1 MLLRSVLVAGG
12 ILAISTG
19 LWGQQAK
26 NGKGSDRQK
35 SGGTAMTSQI
45 RRVVTGKDA
54 TGKAI
59 AITDGAAPNAVVSKE
74 RGTIS
79 TLLWVTDSTPADVS
93 GNKDAADR
101 KIGVPPPV
109 DGTIFR
115 VIEFAPQKDLK
126 SSDEDR
132 VKIMREMG
140 LGPEGPTREHP
151 RDAGMHRTR
160 TIDYVLILSGEID
173 MLMDDSEVHL
183 KAGDVLVQRATN
195 HAWVNRGDKPCKVA
209 FILVDAK
216 D

>member
-1 MLLRSVLVAGG
+1 
-12 ILAISTG
+12 
-19 LWGQQAK
+19 
-26 NGKGSDRQK
+26 
-35 SGGTAMTSQI
+35 MTSPI

-54 TGKAI
+54 KGKAI
-59 AITDGAAPNAVVSKE
+59 AITDGAAPNVIVSKE
-74 RGTIS
+74 RGTTS

-93 GNKDAADR
+93 GNKDATDR

-109 DGTIFR
+109 GGTIFR
-115 VIEFAPQKDLK
+115 VIEFAPEKDLT
-126 SSDEDR
+126 SSYEDR
-132 VKIMREMG
+132 LKLMREMG
-140 LGPEGPTREHP
+140 LGPEGPTRDHP

-183 KAGDVLVQRATN
+183 KAGDTLVQRATN

>member
-1 MLLRSVLVAGG
+1 MIASG

-26 NGKGSDRQK
+26 NGKASDSQN
-35 SGGTAMTSQI
+35 SGGTTVASQI

-54 TGKAI
+54 SGKSI
-59 AITDGAAPNAVVSKE
+59 AITDGAASNAIVSKA

-109 DGTIFR
+109 NGTIFR
-115 VIEFAPQKDLK
+115 VIEFAPQKSLQ
-126 SSDEDR
+126 SSYEDR

-183 KAGDVLVQRATN
+183 RAGDVLVQRATN

-209 FILVDAK
+209 FVLVDAK

>member
-1 MLLRSVLVAGG
+1 MS
-12 ILAISTG
+12 
-19 LWGQQAK
+19 
-26 NGKGSDRQK
+26 
-35 SGGTAMTSQI
+35 SQI

-54 TGKAI
+54 KGKAI
-59 AITDGAAPNAVVSKE
+59 AISDGAAQNVVVSKE
-74 RGTIS
+74 RGTTS

-93 GNKDAADR
+93 GDQDAAAR
-101 KIGVPPPV
+101 KIGVPPPAN
-109 DGTIFR
+109 GTIFR
-115 VIEFAPQKDLK
+115 VIEYAPEKEIK
-126 SSDEDR
+126 SSYEER
-132 VKIMREMG
+132 IKLTRGMG
-140 LGPEGPTREHP
+140 LGPEGPTRDHP

-160 TIDYVLILSGEID
+160 TIDYVLVLSGEID